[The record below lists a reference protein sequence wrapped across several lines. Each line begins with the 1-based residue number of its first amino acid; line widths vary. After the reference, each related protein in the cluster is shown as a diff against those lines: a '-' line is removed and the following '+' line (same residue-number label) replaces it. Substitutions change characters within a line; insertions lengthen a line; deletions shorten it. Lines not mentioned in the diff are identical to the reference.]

1 MTVSLGVL
9 KAGAIRFEPV
19 LPQTKRRA
27 IDDLAMG
34 LLNKVWLTFPEV
46 FWKQD
51 KDIDLIQYAG
61 EQKAVLRNGT
71 TFISIPVNRYCWRLM
86 LHIMRTNW
94 NSSQMMPLQKM
105 Q

>member
-9 KAGAIRFEPV
+9 KAGAIRFEPA

-61 EQKAVLRNGT
+61 EQKGRFAEWYNVYKY
-71 TFISIPVNRYCWRLM
+71 SVNRAAGV
-86 LHIMRTNW
+86 
-94 NSSQMMPLQKM
+94 
-105 Q
+105 